1 MTRTAVAS
9 VSMVVA
15 VLAAALAG
23 AAEAGAD
30 PADLVPVCSGDQT
43 PMNSGCQYA
52 ADQAPMGSFPGANP
66 DLPLGP
72 NPGVQLAS

>member
-1 MTRTAVAS
+1 MTS
-9 VSMVVA
+9 VSA
-15 VLAAALAG
+15 LFALLAAALVGAG
-23 AAEAGAD
+23 VAGAD
-30 PADLVPVCSGDQT
+30 PADLVPICSGDQT